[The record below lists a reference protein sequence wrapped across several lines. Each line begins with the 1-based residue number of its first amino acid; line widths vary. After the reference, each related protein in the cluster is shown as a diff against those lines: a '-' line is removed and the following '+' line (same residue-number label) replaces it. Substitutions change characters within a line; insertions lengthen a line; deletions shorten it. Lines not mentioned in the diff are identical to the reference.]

1 MDEDKLQVNDENDI
15 LVIQIQ
21 GNGILDDLIFLK
33 VNVKSIVQ
41 RFEENYRELDKK
53 SLVGDLG
60 LFNRN
65 IFFLKEM
72 IEGND
77 NYYVVDEKEE
87 DEKEEDIK
95 EDDMFILEEGRIVN
109 FMKEMK

>member
-21 GNGILDDLIFLK
+21 VNGILDDLVFLK

-77 NYYVVDEKEE
+77 DVVDEKEE

-95 EDDMFILEEGRIVN
+95 EDDMFILEEGRIIN

>member
-1 MDEDKLQVNDENDI
+1 M
-15 LVIQIQ
+15 
-21 GNGILDDLIFLK
+21 
-33 VNVKSIVQ
+33 VK
-41 RFEENYRELDKK
+41 
-53 SLVGDLG
+53 DLG
-60 LFNRN
+60 LLNRN

-77 NYYVVDEKEE
+77 DVVDEKEE

-95 EDDMFILEEGRIVN
+95 EDDMEEGRIVI

>member
-21 GNGILDDLIFLK
+21 VNGILDDLVFLK

-53 SLVGDLG
+53 SLVKDLG

-77 NYYVVDEKEE
+77 DVV

>member
-21 GNGILDDLIFLK
+21 VNGILDDLVFLK

-53 SLVGDLG
+53 SLVKDLG

-77 NYYVVDEKEE
+77 DVVDEKEE

-95 EDDMFILEEGRIVN
+95 EDDMEEGRIVI

>member
-21 GNGILDDLIFLK
+21 GNGILDDLVFLK

-41 RFEENYRELDKK
+41 RFEENYREFDKK
-53 SLVGDLG
+53 SLVKDLG

-77 NYYVVDEKEE
+77 DVVDEKEE

-95 EDDMFILEEGRIVN
+95 EDDMFILEEGRIII

>member
-21 GNGILDDLIFLK
+21 VNGILDDLVFLK

-53 SLVGDLG
+53 SLVKDLG

-77 NYYVVDEKEE
+77 DVVDEKEE

-109 FMKEMK
+109 FMIEMK

>member
-21 GNGILDDLIFLK
+21 GNGILDDLVFLK

-77 NYYVVDEKEE
+77 DVVDEKEE
-87 DEKEEDIK
+87 DEKEDIK

-109 FMKEMK
+109 FMIEMK

>member
-21 GNGILDDLIFLK
+21 VNGILDDLIFLK

-53 SLVGDLG
+53 SLVKDLG

-77 NYYVVDEKEE
+77 NVVDEKEE

-95 EDDMFILEEGRIVN
+95 EDDMFILEEGRIIN

>member
-21 GNGILDDLIFLK
+21 VNGILDDLVFLK

-53 SLVGDLG
+53 SLVKDLG
-60 LFNRN
+60 LLNRN

-77 NYYVVDEKEE
+77 DVVDEKEE

-95 EDDMFILEEGRIVN
+95 EDDMEEGRIVI

>member
-21 GNGILDDLIFLK
+21 GNGILDDLVFLK

-77 NYYVVDEKEE
+77 DVVDEKEE

-109 FMKEMK
+109 FMIEMK